1 MDKSTR
7 PLEDTNTLRLLME
20 AVKKVI
26 GDSKIDE
33 DIPIVDLGIDSLALV
48 DALFDTKDIYPDVHD
63 LDMLEIGVETTLR
76 DLDRQLLSQSARPA
90 NAS

>member
-90 NAS
+90 NAG